1 MPLRLLPILAVLLA
15 IPAAAAAAVVVD
27 FASVPAP
34 TMFQSE
40 QRGVTS
46 AIDKGRL
53 VLAWQQ
59 KHTGFHEAYFAQAA
73 ALPGDGTLVLRVAR
87 TGGVPLWTLSA
98 RVRDAKGEVFNF
110 TDRLPEA
117 DGELR
122 IPVLEGKHDGHW
134 GGNPGTGVMQPPLA
148 LIGIAVNGAD
158 APATAELRLEP
169 IAFEPAKP

>member
-1 MPLRLLPILAVLLA
+1 MPIRLLSVLALLVA
-15 IPAAAAAAVVVD
+15 LHAAAHAAVVVD
-27 FASVPAP
+27 FATVPAP
-34 TMFQSE
+34 TLYQGE

-46 AIDKGRL
+46 AIDQGRL

-59 KHTGFHEAYFAQAA
+59 KHSGFHEAYFAQTA

-110 TDRLPEA
+110 TGRLPDA

-122 IPVLEGKHDGHW
+122 IPVQEGKHDGHW

-148 LIGIAVNGAD
+148 LIGIAINGSD
-158 APATAELRLEP
+158 AAATAELRIEP
-169 IAFEPAKP
+169 ITYEPAKP